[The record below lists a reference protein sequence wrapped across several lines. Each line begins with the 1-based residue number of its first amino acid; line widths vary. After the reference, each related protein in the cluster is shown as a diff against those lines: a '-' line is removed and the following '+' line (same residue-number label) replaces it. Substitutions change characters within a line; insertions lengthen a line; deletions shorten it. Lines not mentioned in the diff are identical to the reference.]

1 MNESG
6 KSNLI
11 EALSKIDLVNGITE
25 DVSVYRNRINIKPIE
40 ISVLLKG
47 TDGDSEEIVGSG
59 QTRIIL
65 GENGR
70 YEISGAAA
78 ECFASKIASYDL
90 SAAMKTGKYDN
101 ANERNSVIKEV
112 DGLKEYSNIPLEKTR
127 QRIKRARTLI
137 NIHIK
142 DEERKK
148 EALDYIESIT
158 THFDCLL
165 GGIPCLFFHKSNKS
179 LKNSYS
185 LAEVKPYSNDNKG
198 SIDVQQDD
206 LLLSLLKTSGLNRD
220 ELIRAMASNNPA
232 EKETY
237 ETRTN
242 RILENKIMRGFRE
255 YYKQG
260 TENIILV
267 FRIEGN
273 RLNLHM
279 RSGDATTKFSER
291 SNGLRWYLEMYID
304 MLAQIDHSRPVV
316 YLLDEPGIYLH
327 INAQNELRNMFVN
340 HARAGTQ
347 IIYSTH
353 SPYMIDENFAC
364 IRGIIKTENEEF
376 SCILNSLY
384 NSEFHQMKCLD
395 TLSPIA
401 AAMGMN
407 MALVPGVS
415 KEQLNIIVEGVTDQI
430 YLNAMAKHLALNGE
444 NFRIIPSTGADNSQH
459 LASIMLG
466 WGYRFIV
473 LYDYDNKGK
482 SCAKAIVKDL
492 NLEFG
497 CSVYMLKEVS
507 VEEFAYLNS
516 IPQDQSIVIENLL
529 AETDRVQIGITD
541 TDTKEQKRLAAMRF
555 STAINE
561 GWKPSIETCKA
572 FTELFARI
580 NVQ

>member
-1 MNESG
+1 
-6 KSNLI
+6 
-11 EALSKIDLVNGITE
+11 
-25 DVSVYRNRINIKPIE
+25 
-40 ISVLLKG
+40 
-47 TDGDSEEIVGSG
+47 
-59 QTRIIL
+59 
-65 GENGR
+65 
-70 YEISGAAA
+70 
-78 ECFASKIASYDL
+78 
-90 SAAMKTGKYDN
+90 
-101 ANERNSVIKEV
+101 
-112 DGLKEYSNIPLEKTR
+112 
-127 QRIKRARTLI
+127 
-137 NIHIK
+137 
-142 DEERKK
+142 
-148 EALDYIESIT
+148 
-158 THFDCLL
+158 
-165 GGIPCLFFHKSNKS
+165 
-179 LKNSYS
+179 
-185 LAEVKPYSNDNKG
+185 
-198 SIDVQQDD
+198 
-206 LLLSLLKTSGLNRD
+206 
-220 ELIRAMASNNPA
+220 
-232 EKETY
+232 
-237 ETRTN
+237 
-242 RILENKIMRGFRE
+242 
-255 YYKQG
+255 
-260 TENIILV
+260 
-267 FRIEGN
+267 
-273 RLNLHM
+273 
-279 RSGDATTKFSER
+279 
-291 SNGLRWYLEMYID
+291 MYID